1 MTVLTGFHCNQRRNR
16 GERGEGKK
24 RGSKKMRPW
33 VRSCREVYSAI
44 IPRSNFELGYYVTK
58 LFFAVCSISWGCL
71 PLVSLWSRFF
81 PTGNKFSFWVN
92 LPETL
97 CYPTPVCVSG
107 AGFVWDNKAGIL
119 HKTSNAM
126 SPLSSAEPYLCH
138 REAWGEGRK
147 MRAVKSVCEETT
159 GSQIGSWLWGS
170 QDDVWDPGFK
180 TGMGLGIS
188 K

>member
-1 MTVLTGFHCNQRRNR
+1 M
-16 GERGEGKK
+16 
-24 RGSKKMRPW
+24 
-33 VRSCREVYSAI
+33 
-44 IPRSNFELGYYVTK
+44 
-58 LFFAVCSISWGCL
+58 
-71 PLVSLWSRFF
+71 
-81 PTGNKFSFWVN
+81 N

-188 K
+188 QQNWSDFRVINVMQWMRNRPKITIGIRRADWEKIFVKTRGLKNSYSIYYP